1 MASLHFLTWQRR
13 AIPIFDDPFYQPAD
27 KFFPANNKIGLT
39 FDDITLATLYSEI
52 LPRDTQ
58 LDTTLAED
66 LHLNIPVISS
76 DMDTVTES
84 RMAIAMALNGGLGLI
99 HYNMPERQQLSEV
112 SRVKNH
118 VHGLIQEPIKVSPD
132 QFIGDVLALIE
143 EKKFGFSTFPVVDEK
158 GKLVGLL
165 SGHVVKPRYA
175 GKKVAEAL
183 TPRAQVHTITQKGTG
198 QGPDRPRRQ
207 IFHRTLGI
215 HKLLVVDDD
224 DHLHGLITMSDVERI
239 TQERKAQFKPARD
252 AHFRLVCGAAV
263 SATRNAFGELD
274 RERILNHVGALVE
287 RGVDVVAVSTAHGHS
302 KGVGD
307 TVKVLRDAFP
317 KLPIIAG
324 NVTSAA
330 GVEYLADCGANAI
343 KVGQGPGSICTTRI
357 VAGVGIPQMTALY
370 VCSRAAAKK
379 KVSILADGG
388 ITKSGDI
395 VKALTLSQA
404 VICGGIFAGCTEAPG
419 EVVEISGKL
428 YKQYRGMGSLAAM
441 KAGSRGALRPRKNDA
456 THKVAAEG
464 IEALK
469 EVVRLGGPRA
479 GAAHRRH
486 PERHGL
492 SRRGESGATP
502 AKGALHPRQP
512 RRPARSRPAR
522 RGGIE
527 DGELISTQSTSST
540 QIQSARSACRIG
552 AARAVHVRVVGINV
566 AAIFAAENP
575 VLGVRRPEAAA
586 AHFGI
591 NPHAAQARRAPAP
604 HKSQ

>member
-1 MASLHFLTWQRR
+1 MAATRISPL
-13 AIPIFDDPFYQPAD
+13 DNPFYQTAD
-27 KFFPANNKIGLT
+27 KFFTANSKIGLT
-39 FDDITLATLYSEI
+39 FDDITLATLYSEV

-58 LDTTLAED
+58 LDITLAD
-66 LHLNIPVISS
+66 GLHLNIPVISS

-99 HYNMPERQQLSEV
+99 HYNMPEREQLSQV
-112 SRVKNH
+112 SRVKYH
-118 VHGLIQEPIKVSPD
+118 VQGLIQEPIKVSPD
-132 QFIGDVLALIE
+132 QLIGDVLALIE

-175 GKKVAEAL
+175 AKKVSEAL
-183 TPRAQVHTITQKGTG
+183 TPRNQVHTIRKKELGKDPIARADKFFTEH
-198 QGPDRPRRQ
+198 
-207 IFHRTLGI
+207 IGI
-215 HKLLVVDDD
+215 HKLLVVDED

-252 AHFRLVCGAAV
+252 AQFRLVCGAAI

-274 RERILNHVGALVE
+274 RERILTHVGGLVE

-307 TVKVLRDAFP
+307 MVRVLRDAFP
-317 KLPIIAG
+317 KLPLIAG
-324 NVTSAA
+324 NITSTA

-357 VAGVGIPQMTALY
+357 VAGVGIPQLTALY

-379 KVSILADGG
+379 RVSILADGG

-395 VKALTLSQA
+395 VKALTLAQS

-419 EVVEISGKL
+419 DVLEISGKL

-441 KAGSRGALRPRKNDA
+441 KSGSAARYGHEKADTTR
-456 THKVAAEG
+456 KVAAEG

-469 EVVRLGGPRA
+469 EASGPVDRVLAQLIGGIQSGMGYL
-479 GAAHRRH
+479 GAANLAQLRDKARYI
-486 PERHGL
+486 RV
-492 SRRGESGATP
+492 SP
-502 AKGALHPRQP
+502 AGQR
-512 RRPARSRPAR
+512 
-522 RGGIE
+522 
-527 DGELISTQSTSST
+527 
-540 QIQSARSACRIG
+540 
-552 AARAVHVRVVGINV
+552 
-566 AAIFAAENP
+566 
-575 VLGVRRPEAAA
+575 EAA
-586 AHFGI
+586 
-591 NPHAAQARRAPAP
+591 PHDVVEL
-604 HKSQ
+604 KTGN